1 MTELKELEGLSRDQW
16 FGTLK
21 SICKAR
27 VDWNLC
33 IEVIF
38 LVLMLIV
45 ILSTFGTMRLY
56 GLDIPSLVVI
66 IAIICMVVWGV
77 LSNYR
82 FRKKSASI
90 STPAQLLPLFEKTVQ
105 HNRICW
111 FVIIVLLIGKTM
123 IDTHFNGFY
132 FWLMLALLVIL
143 VVGYVNLYLNKDLL
157 SKREK
162 EIIMALRE
170 LAEEDSQQ

>member
-1 MTELKELEGLSRDQW
+1 
-16 FGTLK
+16 
-21 SICKAR
+21 
-27 VDWNLC
+27 
-33 IEVIF
+33 
-38 LVLMLIV
+38 
-45 ILSTFGTMRLY
+45 
-56 GLDIPSLVVI
+56 
-66 IAIICMVVWGV
+66 
-77 LSNYR
+77 
-82 FRKKSASI
+82 
-90 STPAQLLPLFEKTVQ
+90 
-105 HNRICW
+105 
-111 FVIIVLLIGKTM
+111 M